1 MMEINP
7 QAQEETQEDIDARLA
22 LIRKA
27 VEAKLLSKQQVVPGE
42 GAIVAQE
49 QNALVVSTC
58 PIDPME
64 RLQCESC
71 Q

>member
-1 MMEINP
+1 MATNP
-7 QAQEETQEDIDARLA
+7 QAQEETQEDINARLA

-27 VEAKLLSKQQVVPGE
+27 VEEKLASKQKGTSGE
-42 GAIVAQE
+42 EAAGRE
-49 QNALVVSTC
+49 QNVLAASTC

-64 RLQCESC
+64 RLLCESC

>member
-1 MMEINP
+1 MEMN
-7 QAQEETQEDIDARLA
+7 QHAQQETQDDITARLA
-22 LIRKA
+22 LISKA
-27 VEAKLLSKQQVVPGE
+27 VEAKLLSQQQVAP
-42 GAIVAQE
+42 AQKTSGQE
-49 QNALVVSTC
+49 PVSAC

>member
-1 MMEINP
+1 MMERN
-7 QAQEETQEDIDARLA
+7 QHAQEETQEDINARLA

-27 VEAKLLSKQQVVPGE
+27 VEEKLLSRQQASPGE
-42 GAIVAQE
+42 RATVEQE
-49 QNALVVSTC
+49 QNALVVSAC

-64 RLQCESC
+64 RLLCESC

>member
-1 MMEINP
+1 MMAINP
-7 QAQEETQEDIDARLA
+7 QAQEETQEDINARLA

-27 VEAKLLSKQQVVPGE
+27 VEEKLASKTTSLKEAAG
-42 GAIVAQE
+42 QE
-49 QNALVVSTC
+49 QNVLVASTC

-64 RLQCESC
+64 RLLCESC

>member
-1 MMEINP
+1 MATNP
-7 QAQEETQEDIDARLA
+7 QAQDETQEDINARLA

-27 VEAKLLSKQQVVPGE
+27 VEEKLASRQKGAAGE
-42 GAIVAQE
+42 KTAGRE
-49 QNALVVSTC
+49 QNVLVASAC

-64 RLQCESC
+64 RLHCESC

>member
-1 MMEINP
+1 MTTNQ
-7 QAQEETQEDIDARLA
+7 QALKDTQEDINARLA
-22 LIRKA
+22 QISKA
-27 VEAKLLSKQQVVPGE
+27 VAEKLASRQMGLSGEAETARL
-42 GAIVAQE
+42 E
-49 QNALVVSTC
+49 QNELATSTC

>member
-1 MMEINP
+1 METNQHTP
-7 QAQEETQEDIDARLA
+7 EETQEDINARLA
-22 LIRKA
+22 LISKA
-27 VEAKLLSKQQVVPGE
+27 VAEKLNNNQQGVNTKSD
-42 GAIVAQE
+42 
-49 QNALVVSTC
+49 QNALPVAAC